1 MSFTRRALLQTT
13 IALPLVSFPFMGVAA
28 EPIKRAGTARLLT
41 GLAAYSFR
49 EYFVGD
55 LQRPVKMPKT
65 ERTMDMFGFIDY
77 CADLGC
83 AGAELTSYFLPKDLS
98 GDVLQRIRRHAF
110 LRGVAITGTA
120 IANNFTLPK
129 GEPRDAQL
137 AEVKMWIDQ
146 AAKLGAPHIRVF
158 AGTAPKEVSPDAARV
173 LCIEALQE
181 CCDYAGR
188 YGIFLGLENHGGIVA
203 ESDALLAIVKAVN
216 SPWVGINLDSGNF
229 HTVDPYGDLAK
240 CAPYAVNV
248 QIKAVMKPAGATE
261 SQPSDYARIITML
274 REANYQGF
282 VTLEF
287 EEKEDPY
294 IGVPREF
301 ARMAALCNAK

>member
-1 MSFTRRALLQTT
+1 MSITRRSLLL
-13 IALPLVSFPFMGVAA
+13 ASAVLPLASLPLFGRAA
-28 EPIKRAGTARLLT
+28 EPMKRGGTARLLT

-49 EYFVGD
+49 DYFVGD

-65 ERTMDMFGFIDY
+65 ERTMDLFGFIDY

-98 GDVLQRIRRHAF
+98 SDVLQRLRRHAF

-129 GEPRDAQL
+129 GELRDAQI
-137 AEVKMWIDQ
+137 AEVKTWIDQ

-158 AGTAPKEVSPDAARV
+158 AGTAPKGVSPEEASAS
-173 LCIEALQE
+173 CIESLQE

-203 ESDALLAIVKAVN
+203 EADALLAIVKAVN

-229 HTVDPYGDLAK
+229 HTADPYGDVAK

-248 QIKAVMKPAGATE
+248 QIKAVMKPAGSTE
-261 SQPSDYARIITML
+261 SQPADYARIITIL